1 MDAEI
6 RYVRGSIYRPRTA
19 SINYRDRGHDE
30 HGECHSHGQED
41 QWLEIWQAVAGA
53 DKSRG
58 GRNRNRQS
66 SEAHGY
72 LVKLK
77 EFGEPAIITA
87 GSKEGAGVVDVCF
100 GSKADICSARVMS
113 ALPPKAD
120 MCSAVADVR

>member
-1 MDAEI
+1 MR
-6 RYVRGSIYRPRTA
+6 RYGTLGGSIYRPRTA

-87 GSKEGAGVVDVCF
+87 GSKEGAGVVDVRF
-100 GSKADICSARVMS
+100 GQKRTYAVQNGMS
-113 ALPPKAD
+113 A
-120 MCSAVADVR
+120 